1 MRVAVDRLTYEDGL
15 ELQIAAASYWSIAAE
30 SIAAL
35 AMDSS
40 FIPGHAGHFETSLM
54 LAIAPE
60 LVRLEDRPSDDVD
73 RQPIAGTVGEPG
85 VVRRPGVWERSDGRT
100 DDAARA
106 SAALGEQALATMSA
120 DIADYL
126 VESHGRSD
134 FAPYADDPQFRSRE
148 RLFMTTWDSVVV
160 PMFARSL
167 RDSASFDAAERK
179 RLVGHVSEMVK
190 TLQLIGLDSV
200 DNLLAIHCGPF
211 WVRMQWLA
219 DRSPLPGVV
228 EEYISATKWLGL
240 AAATP
245 AVANTLPDRAEAEA
259 RLRAM
264 F

>member
-1 MRVAVDRLTYEDGL
+1 MIKLYSSRLCPFAQRTRALLLRLDVPH
-15 ELQIAAASYWSIAAE
+15 SIE
-30 SIAAL
+30 EI
-35 AMDSS
+35 D
-40 FIPGHAGHFETSLM
+40 
-54 LAIAPE
+54 PE
-60 LVRLEDRPSDDVD
+60 AR
-73 RQPIAGTVGEPG
+73 
-85 VVRRPGVWERSDGRT
+85 
-100 DDAARA
+100 DAAF
-106 SAALGEQALATMSA
+106 LAQTPTGRVPLLVEGKHRLWESR

-134 FAPYADDPQFRSRE
+134 FAPYADDPQLRSRE

-179 RLVGHVSEMVK
+179 RLVGHVSELVK
-190 TLQLIGLDSV
+190 TLQWIGLESV

-211 WVRMQWLA
+211 WARMQWLA
-219 DRSPLPGVV
+219 DRSPLTGVV
-228 EEYISATKWLGL
+228 EEYISVTKWLGL